1 MAEEKNVAPA
11 EAKNLKSENENKKG
25 DKNVAAEP
33 KNAKPKKEKQ
43 KGKVKNA
50 WKGFKSEVKK
60 VVWPSWKQVLKGSGV
75 VLVVV
80 SICAIAIGALDF
92 AFQEGITAIVKL
104 FS

>member
-11 EAKNLKSENENKKG
+11 EKQ
-25 DKNVAAEP
+25 P
-33 KNAKPKKEKQ
+33 KPKKEKQ

-50 WKGFKSEVKK
+50 WRGFKSEIKK
-60 VVWPSWKQVLKGSGV
+60 VVWPSWKQVLKGSAGV
-75 VLVVV
+75 LAVV
-80 SICAIAIGALDF
+80 SACAVAIGALDF

>member
-11 EAKNLKSENENKKG
+11 EKQ
-25 DKNVAAEP
+25 P
-33 KNAKPKKEKQ
+33 KPKKEKQ

-50 WKGFKSEVKK
+50 WKGFKSEIKK
-60 VVWPSWKQVLKGSGV
+60 VVWPSWKQVFKGSAV
-75 VLVVV
+75 VLAVV
-80 SICAIAIGALDF
+80 SVCAVAVGALDF

>member
-11 EAKNLKSENENKKG
+11 EKQ
-25 DKNVAAEP
+25 P
-33 KNAKPKKEKQ
+33 KPKKEKQ

-50 WKGFKSEVKK
+50 WKGVKSEVKK

>member
-11 EAKNLKSENENKKG
+11 EKQ
-25 DKNVAAEP
+25 P
-33 KNAKPKKEKQ
+33 KPKKEKQ

-50 WKGFKSEVKK
+50 WRGFKSEIKK
-60 VVWPSWKQVLKGSGV
+60 VVWPSWKQVLKGSAV
-75 VLVVV
+75 VLAVV
-80 SICAIAIGALDF
+80 SVCAVAVGALDF